1 MTQLLTVCIPV
12 YNEEKNIQNTYE
24 IIKKTLDGN
33 LENLDYEII
42 FADNHS
48 TDNTNDIL
56 ERICAKDL
64 KVKYIRYNKNIGYD
78 RSLLQAYINSSGD
91 AVVSIDCDLQDS
103 PNLILEFIN
112 KWNQGYDLVYGIR
125 KKRLEGSLITFF
137 RKIFYYL
144 INNFSEE
151 KYPKDVGDFKLI
163 DKSIVETLKNV
174 NEPYPYV
181 RGLVYSNSK
190 NSIGLDYNRSERKH
204 GESKYGF
211 FSASKYA
218 LNAILE
224 NSYFF
229 NSIFRYLSL
238 FSLIL
243 SFIFLIASLFTQ
255 NLNTVNFIFVFIFS
269 VGLLILSIILEY
281 ITRIYFF
288 LKNKNNFF
296 YEKKINL

>member
-1 MTQLLTVCIPV
+1 MKLLSVCIPV
-12 YNEEKNIQNTYE
+12 YNEENNVNHAYE
-24 IIKKTLDGN
+24 SIKKLLDEK
-33 LENLDYEII
+33 LVDLDYEII

-48 TDNTNDIL
+48 IDKTGSIIEN
-56 ERICAKDL
+56 ICSKDS

-103 PNLILEFIN
+103 PDIILKFIE
-112 KWNQGYDLVYGIR
+112 KWKDGYDLVYGVR
-125 KKRLEGSLITFF
+125 KKRLEGGFF
-137 RKIFYYL
+137 TLFRRIFYTI
-144 INNFSEE
+144 INYFSED

-163 DKSIVETLKNV
+163 DKSIVNILKNI

-181 RGLVYSNSK
+181 RGLVYANSNK
-190 NSIGLDYNRSERKH
+190 SIGIDYNRNKREY

-211 FSASKYA
+211 FSALKYA

-229 NSIFRYLSL
+229 NALFRYFSLFVLFLSFIVLLFSL
-238 FSLIL
+238 FSGNSNIIL
-243 SFIFLIASLFTQ
+243 YLFI
-255 NLNTVNFIFVFIFS
+255 FIFS
-269 VGLLILSIILEY
+269 FGLLLLSLILEY

-288 LKNKNNFF
+288 LKKKNIFS
-296 YEKKINL
+296 YEKKLNF

>member
-1 MTQLLTVCIPV
+1 MKLLSVCIPV
-12 YNEEKNIQNTYE
+12 YNEENNVTNTYE
-24 IIKKTLDGN
+24 TIKKLLDEK
-33 LENLDYEII
+33 LINLDYEII

-48 TDNTNDIL
+48 IDRTESIIEN
-56 ERICAKDL
+56 ICSKDK

-103 PNLILEFIN
+103 PEIILKFLE
-112 KWNQGYDLVYGIR
+112 KWKEGYDLVYGVR
-125 KKRLEGSLITFF
+125 KKRLEGGMFTLF
-137 RKIFYYL
+137 RRIFYTL
-144 INNFSEE
+144 INYFSQD

-163 DKSIVETLKNV
+163 DKSIVSILRNI

-181 RGLVYSNSK
+181 RGLVYSNSNK
-190 NSIGLDYNRSERKH
+190 SFGIDYNRNKREY

-211 FSASKYA
+211 FSALKYA

-229 NSIFRYLSL
+229 NALFRYFSLFILLLSLSVFL
-238 FSLIL
+238 FSLISGSSNILLLFFIVIL
-243 SFIFLIASLFTQ
+243 SF
-255 NLNTVNFIFVFIFS
+255 
-269 VGLLILSIILEY
+269 GLLILSIILEY

-288 LKNKNNFF
+288 LKKKNIFS
-296 YEKKINL
+296 YEKKLNL

>member
-1 MTQLLTVCIPV
+1 MQLLSICIPV
-12 YNEEKNIQNTYE
+12 YNEEKNVENTYKV
-24 IIKKTLDGN
+24 IKKNLEEK

-48 TDNTNDIL
+48 TDDTKNIL
-56 ERICAKDL
+56 EKICIKDY
-64 KVKYIRYNKNIGYD
+64 KVKYLRYNRNIGYD
-78 RSLLQAYINSSGD
+78 RSLLQAYLNSSGD

-103 PNLILEFIN
+103 PEIIFKFIE
-112 KWNQGYDLVYGIR
+112 KWREGYDLVYGIR
-125 KKRLEGSLITFF
+125 KKRLEGAFFTFL
-137 RKIFYYL
+137 RKSFYFI
-144 INNFSEE
+144 INFFSED

-163 DKSIVETLKNV
+163 DKSIVEILKNT

-181 RGLVYSNSK
+181 RGLVYSNCK
-190 NSIGLDYNRSERKH
+190 KSIGLNYNRDKRKH
-204 GESKYGF
+204 GESKYGY

-229 NSIFRYLSL
+229 NSIFRYFSLLTVLLSL
-238 FSLIL
+238 LFLFL
-243 SFIFLIASLFTQ
+243 SFFSQNYSTVTIF
-255 NLNTVNFIFVFIFS
+255 FIFIFS
-269 VGLLILSIILEY
+269 IGLLLLSIILEY

-288 LKNKNNFF
+288 LKKKNSFS